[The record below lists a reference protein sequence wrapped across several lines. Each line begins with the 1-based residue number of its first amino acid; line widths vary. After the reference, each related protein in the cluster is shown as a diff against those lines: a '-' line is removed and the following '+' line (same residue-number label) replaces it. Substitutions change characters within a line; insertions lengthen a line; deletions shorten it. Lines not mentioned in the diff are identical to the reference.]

1 MSLIRD
7 MMVAAPSDH
16 IMGFM
21 LDSPGGQLAEGVKL
35 ATMIQAAQ
43 LPVVVGP
50 GATCASA
57 CFLLFA
63 AGSSRIVAPDALI
76 GVHSASE
83 AGQENTDSMAT
94 TTAMARAA
102 ADLGVPPQIIGKM
115 VETTPNRM
123 AWLTRDDLAL
133 MDVKIIAPT
142 QQAAAPPPAPAPS
155 PPPCRGWH
163 RAAADACPAARTELR
178 LQPGRHPSDQIHL
191 LGRRPFAGRSA
202 PGAAIL
208 RRRPT
213 ITALR
218 RPGGNGVIPL
228 RVEGVTFDISAVHF
242 LLTDLD
248 ALWVSP
254 GVD

>member
-1 MSLIRD
+1 
-7 MMVAAPSDH
+7 
-16 IMGFM
+16 
-21 LDSPGGQLAEGVKL
+21 
-35 ATMIQAAQ
+35 
-43 LPVVVGP
+43 
-50 GATCASA
+50 
-57 CFLLFA
+57 
-63 AGSSRIVAPDALI
+63 
-76 GVHSASE
+76 
-83 AGQENTDSMAT
+83 MAT

-133 MDVKIIAPT
+133 MDVKIIAPQ
-142 QQAAAPPPAPAPS
+142 QQAAAPAPAPAPS
-155 PPPCRGWH
+155 PPP
-163 RAAADACPAARTELR
+163 AAVGIVQPPTPVLR
-178 LQPGRHPSDQIHL
+178 LGPSYDCSRADTQVTEIHL

-228 RVEGVTFDISAVHF
+228 RVEGVTFDI
-242 LLTDLD
+242 
-248 ALWVSP
+248 
-254 GVD
+254 